1 MDTACIDLEGVL
13 IPELWPML
21 ADATGIEELA
31 QTTREVPDYRALMQR
46 RLHLLQINHLRLI
59 DVQHL
64 IRGAGLE
71 PGAAN
76 FLRAI
81 EQRCEVLL
89 VSDAFSQMVEPIIA
103 RIAVRATLLCHTF
116 HIDGDGFIDRCLYAS
131 RQGKEDVVRQLKS
144 KGRKVLAVGDAF
156 NDLEMLRA
164 ADFGYLF
171 RPSTA
176 TRRAAPNL
184 PVVEDYSQ
192 IKEAWACTR
201 SANGP

>member
-1 MDTACIDLEGVL
+1 MESGESGNQPFHGNCGLAGEDQH
-13 IPELWPML
+13 ML
-21 ADATGIEELA
+21 GPL
-31 QTTREVPDYRALMQR
+31 PS
-46 RLHLLQINHLRLI
+46 N
-59 DVQHL
+59 
-64 IRGAGLE
+64 
-71 PGAAN
+71 
-76 FLRAI
+76 
-81 EQRCEVLL
+81 
-89 VSDAFSQMVEPIIA
+89 
-103 RIAVRATLLCHTF
+103 
-116 HIDGDGFIDRCLYAS
+116 AS